1 MTPTLLWLAAG
12 GAALLLLALP
22 LAAAAE
28 RSERIARR
36 LLSAQRAAG
45 VDRVGVERG
54 ASDRLLGLVSAL
66 GAVLLR
72 GRLLSARTVAELEQ
86 TLLAAGLR
94 GDQALP
100 VFLGAKVAGLLLLPL
115 AAFSGLAGFGAG
127 GQTLLLGTVG
137 AAIAGMLLPD
147 LIARRMR
154 ARYLAELERGLPD
167 ALDMLVICAEAGL
180 GLEAAVQRVAEEIR
194 PAHRAVGAEFRL
206 TASEMKILADRRLAL
221 TNMGERTGVDTLKR
235 LATTLSQ
242 TLQYGTPL
250 AQALRTLAAEMRQ
263 EQLIRFEARAA
274 RLPVLLTLPM
284 IVFIL
289 PTLFLIVAGPAVL
302 RALALR

>member
-1 MTPTLLWLAAG
+1 MNLPLVWLAA
-12 GAALLLLALP
+12 AAALLLLLALP
-22 LAAAAE
+22 LAIAAE
-28 RSERIARR
+28 RAERVARR
-36 LLSAQRAAG
+36 LAGAQRSAG
-45 VDRVGVERG
+45 VDQVAVERSAPERVLG
-54 ASDRLLGLVSAL
+54 AVSAL

-72 GRLLSARTVAELEQ
+72 ARLLSPRTVAELEQ

-100 VFLGAKVAGLLLLPL
+100 LFLGAKTAGLVLLPLGAFGGLVAAGVGGRTLLIATVAATIAGLLL
-115 AAFSGLAGFGAG
+115 
-127 GQTLLLGTVG
+127 
-137 AAIAGMLLPD
+137 PD
-147 LIARRMR
+147 LFARRMR

-206 TASEMKILADRRLAL
+206 AASEMRILADRRLAL
-221 TNMGERTGVDTLKR
+221 TNMGERTGVETLKR

-274 RLPVLLTLPM
+274 RLPVLLTVPM

-289 PTLFLIVAGPAVL
+289 PTLFLVVAGPAVL